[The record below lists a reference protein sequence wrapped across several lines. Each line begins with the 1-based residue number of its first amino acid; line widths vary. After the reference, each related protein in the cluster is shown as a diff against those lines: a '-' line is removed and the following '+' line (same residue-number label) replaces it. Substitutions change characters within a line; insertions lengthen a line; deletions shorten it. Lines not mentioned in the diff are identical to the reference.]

1 MATRSFQSPAPMLL
15 IWGTASTPELT
26 RSNAT
31 STNTAADP
39 AFLYMHIGLD
49 IRRGAA
55 AGAAL
60 PHSSSFAFSAAAAIK
75 ARPQW
80 RFAFWPPPPLAWWP
94 GVDAATRDGAAPLAR
109 ARAGATHC
117 TVAVHN
123 ACGRRRHCGCARA
136 QPVAARTIQSVHPFL
151 P

>member
-80 RFAFWPPPPLAWWP
+80 RFAFWPPPPP
-94 GVDAATRDGAAPLAR
+94 PATGPRRLLAR
-109 ARAGATHC
+109 ALVPPTAQSQC
-117 TVAVHN
+117 TMRVAV
-123 ACGRRRHCGCARA
+123 
-136 QPVAARTIQSVHPFL
+136 VVTAAAPAHSLSIRTIL
-151 P
+151 L